1 MVPGDGQVRPR
12 VFRRIN
18 FAKVLINMNTAGT
31 KTRHPLP
38 VWARTLLIAEAAVL
52 ATLGVL
58 ALLLGR
64 EGLSLVQGWL
74 LARWAFVEEDA
85 DLGRAADTALYGL
98 VDGMGDRWSYYIAP
112 ENYQALQDRRA
123 NRYVGIGVTV
133 DYSDER
139 GLLIREV
146 TAGSP
151 AEQGGITAGELITAV
166 DGQSVAGDARYEGVA
181 LIGGGEGTEQTL
193 TVLGEN
199 GQEREVV
206 LTLRYIAIPVVTG
219 ELLDNGMGL
228 VTIRNFNTNAD
239 KEFRETV
246 NDLTAR
252 GASALIF
259 DLRNDG
265 GGYIDE
271 LTRMLDFLLPEGTV
285 FQSNPRWGLSSIS
298 RSDEDHIDLPFG
310 ALVNRDTYS
319 AAELFAAQLRETL
332 NTPIVGEVTSGK
344 GYSQNTFPLANGGA
358 MGVSTARYCTG
369 SGISLIG
376 TGITPDITLSLS
388 EEQEAQLAAGT
399 LAPAEDTQLQTLIGL
414 ME

>member
-1 MVPGDGQVRPR
+1 
-12 VFRRIN
+12 
-18 FAKVLINMNTAGT
+18 MNTAGT
-31 KTRHPLP
+31 KTKRPLP
-38 VWARTLLIAEAAVL
+38 VWAGTAITAAVTL
-52 ATLGVL
+52 AVTLGL
-58 ALLLGR
+58 CALLLGR

-98 VDGMGDRWSYYIAP
+98 VEGMGDRWSYYIP
-112 ENYQALQDRRA
+112 PDSYQALQDRRA

-133 DYSDER
+133 DYTDER
-139 GLLIREV
+139 GLLVREV
-146 TAGSP
+146 KEGSP
-151 AEQGGITAGELITAV
+151 AAQAGIAVGDIITAV
-166 DGQSVAGDARYEGVA
+166 DGQSVAGEARYDGVD
-181 LIGGGEGTEQTL
+181 LIGGEEGKEQVL
-193 TVLGEN
+193 TVLGAD
-199 GQEREVV
+199 GQEREAA

-252 GASALIF
+252 GANALIF

-271 LTRMLDFLLPEGTV
+271 LTRMLDFLLPEGAV
-285 FQSNPRWGLSSIS
+285 FQSDPRWGFSSVS
-298 RSDEDHIDLPFG
+298 RSDGGHIDLPFG
-310 ALVNRDTYS
+310 ALVNSETYS

-332 NTPIVGEVTSGK
+332 GTPIVGEVTSGK
-344 GYSQNTFPLANGGA
+344 GYSQNTFALFNGGA
-358 MGVSTARYCTG
+358 MGVSTARYRTG
-369 SGISLIG
+369 GGVSLIG
-376 TGITPDITLSLS
+376 TGITPDITLDLD
-388 EEQEAQLAAGT
+388 EEQAAKLSAGV
-399 LAPAEDTQLQTLIGL
+399 LDPAEDPQLQALIGL

>member
-1 MVPGDGQVRPR
+1 MQESETRIRRPLP
-12 VFRRIN
+12 
-18 FAKVLINMNTAGT
+18 AWAGT
-31 KTRHPLP
+31 
-38 VWARTLLIAEAAVL
+38 AVTVIVTM
-52 ATLGVL
+52 AVVFGSL

-64 EGLSLVQGWL
+64 EGLALVQGWL

-85 DLGRAADTALYGL
+85 DLGRAADTALSGL
-98 VDGMGDRWSYYIAP
+98 VSGMGDRWSYYIAP
-112 ENYQALQDRRA
+112 ESYQVLQDRRA

-139 GLLIREV
+139 GLLVREV
-146 TAGSP
+146 KAGSP

-166 DGQSVAGDARYEGVA
+166 DGQSVAGDARYEGVD
-181 LIGGGEGTEQTL
+181 LIGGEEGKEQTL
-193 TVLGEN
+193 TVLGGD

-246 NDLTAR
+246 DELTAQ

-265 GGYIDE
+265 GGYINE
-271 LTRMLDFLLPEGTV
+271 LTSMLDFLLPEGAV
-285 FQSNPRWGLSSIS
+285 FQSAPRWGISSVS
-298 RSDEDHIDLPFG
+298 HSDEDHIDLPFG
-310 ALVNRDTYS
+310 ALVNEETYS

-332 NTPIVGEVTSGK
+332 GTPIVGEVTSGK

-369 SGISLIG
+369 SGVSLIG
-376 TGITPDITLSLS
+376 VGITPDITLSLS
-388 EEQEAQLAAGT
+388 EEQEAQLANRT
-399 LAPAEDTQLQTLIGL
+399 LPPAEDPQLQALIEL

>member
-1 MVPGDGQVRPR
+1 MQES
-12 VFRRIN
+12 
-18 FAKVLINMNTAGT
+18 GT
-31 KTRHPLP
+31 KTRRPLP
-38 VWARTLLIAEAAVL
+38 VWAGAAITVVVTM
-52 ATLGVL
+52 AVTLGSL

-64 EGLSLVQGWL
+64 EGLALVQGWL
-74 LARWAFVEEDA
+74 LARWAFVEDDA
-85 DLGRAADTALYGL
+85 DLSRTADTALYGL
-98 VDGMGDRWSYYIAP
+98 VEGMGDRWSYYIAP
-112 ENYQALQDRRA
+112 ESYQALQDRRA

-151 AEQGGITAGELITAV
+151 AEQSGITAGELITAV
-166 DGQSVAGDARYEGVA
+166 DGQSVAGDARYEGVD

-193 TVLGEN
+193 TVLGAD

-246 NDLTAR
+246 NDLTSR

-259 DLRNDG
+259 DLRNNG
-265 GGYIDE
+265 GGYINE
-271 LTRMLDFLLPEGTV
+271 LTHMLDYLLPEGAV
-285 FQSNPRWGLSSIS
+285 FQSDPRWGFSSVS

-310 ALVNRDTYS
+310 ALVNADTYS

-332 NTPIVGEVTSGK
+332 GTPIVGEVTSGK

-369 SGISLIG
+369 GGVSLIG
-376 TGITPDITLSLS
+376 VGITPDITLSLS
-388 EEQEAQLAAGT
+388 EEQAAQLTAGT
-399 LAPAEDTQLQTLIGL
+399 LPPAEDPQLQALIGL

>member
-1 MVPGDGQVRPR
+1 
-12 VFRRIN
+12 
-18 FAKVLINMNTAGT
+18 MNTAGT
-31 KTRHPLP
+31 KTRRPLP

-52 ATLGVL
+52 VTLGVL

-85 DLGRAADTALYGL
+85 DLGQAADAALYGL
-98 VDGMGDRWSYYIAP
+98 VEGMGDRWSYYIAP
-112 ENYQALQDRRA
+112 ESYQALQDRRA

-139 GLLIREV
+139 GLLVREV

-151 AEQGGITAGELITAV
+151 AEQGGITAGELITSV
-166 DGQSVAGDARYEGVA
+166 DGQSVAGDARYEGVD
-181 LIGGGEGTEQTL
+181 LIGGEEGKEQAL
-193 TVLGEN
+193 TVLGTD
-199 GQEREVV
+199 GKEREVV

-285 FQSNPRWGLSSIS
+285 FQSDPRWGFSSIS
-298 RSDEDHIDLPFG
+298 RSDESHIDLPFG

-344 GYSQNTFPLANGGA
+344 GYSQNTFALINGGA

-369 SGISLIG
+369 NGVSLIG
-376 TGITPDITLSLS
+376 VGITPDITLSLS
-388 EEQEAQLAAGT
+388 EEQEAQLAAGI
-399 LAPAEDTQLQTLIGL
+399 LAPAEDLQLQALIGL

>member
-1 MVPGDGQVRPR
+1 MQES
-12 VFRRIN
+12 
-18 FAKVLINMNTAGT
+18 GT
-31 KTRHPLP
+31 KTRRPLP
-38 VWARTLLIAEAAVL
+38 VWAGAAITVVVTM
-52 ATLGVL
+52 AVTLGSL

-64 EGLSLVQGWL
+64 EGLALVQGWL
-74 LARWAFVEEDA
+74 LARWAFVEQDA
-85 DLGRAADTALYGL
+85 DLSRTADTALYGL
-98 VDGMGDRWSYYIAP
+98 VEGMGDRWSYYIAP
-112 ENYQALQDRRA
+112 ESYQALQDRRA

-166 DGQSVAGDARYEGVA
+166 DGQSVAGDARYEGVD

-193 TVLGEN
+193 TVLGAD

-259 DLRNDG
+259 DLRNNG
-265 GGYIDE
+265 GGYINE
-271 LTRMLDFLLPEGTV
+271 LTHMLDFLLPEGAV
-285 FQSNPRWGLSSIS
+285 FQSDPRWGFSSVS

-310 ALVNRDTYS
+310 ALVNADTYS

-332 NTPIVGEVTSGK
+332 GTPIVGEVTSGK

-369 SGISLIG
+369 GGVSLIG
-376 TGITPDITLSLS
+376 AGITPDITLSLS
-388 EEQEAQLAAGT
+388 EEQAAQLTAGT
-399 LAPAEDTQLQTLIGL
+399 LPPAEDPQLQALIGL